1 MPRSSQQ
8 LLLTLAELDTAIA
21 DRRRYLRETEMQ
33 IADVIDRGNSELL
46 ALNYE
51 VRLAKQ
57 ELSELKTAI
66 RQLHREKT
74 VMQQDVLIIQQT
86 IVKAYA

>member
-1 MPRSSQQ
+1 MPRSNQQ
-8 LLLTLAELDTAIA
+8 LLLTLGELDTAIA

-33 IADVIDRGNSELL
+33 IADTIDRGNGELL

-51 VRLAKQ
+51 VRLARQ
-57 ELSELKTAI
+57 QLTELRASI
-66 RQLHREKT
+66 HQLERDKKL
-74 VMQQDVLIIQQT
+74 MQQDVLIIQQT